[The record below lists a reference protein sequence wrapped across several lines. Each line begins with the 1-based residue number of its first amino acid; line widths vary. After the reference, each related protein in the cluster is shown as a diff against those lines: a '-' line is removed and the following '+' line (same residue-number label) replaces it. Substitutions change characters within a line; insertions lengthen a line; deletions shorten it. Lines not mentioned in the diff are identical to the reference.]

1 MGAIAR
7 SVAEVWIGRRLAS
20 YRMAAAP
27 PGAARVNFGGGLAL
41 GAGMA
46 QMAGMAE
53 KDVPHAPVAR
63 APDVQELHEALTAY
77 FQRRVQEQDDVQD
90 LVQEVFLRLS
100 TRGVDAGID
109 NLRGYIFQVAASVL
123 VDRSR
128 RRAARHHDAHVELDP
143 ERTNGADFGPDRILA
158 GREALRVVMSAVQHM
173 PERTRTIFV
182 LRRLEGMSYKDIARR
197 LGLSVSAVEKHM
209 VRAAE
214 RLARVGDVR

>member
-1 MGAIAR
+1 MGMGATFRAGNTAKL
-7 SVAEVWIGRRLAS
+7 SGR
-20 YRMAAAP
+20 
-27 PGAARVNFGGGLAL
+27 LAL
-41 GAGMA
+41 GAVMA
-46 QMAGMAE
+46 HRARMVE
-53 KDVPHAPVAR
+53 KDVPDTPPHMPDAR
-63 APDVQELHEALTAY
+63 VPDLLELRGALTVY

-100 TRGVDAGID
+100 TRGAETGID
-109 NLRGYIFQVAASVL
+109 NLRGYVFQVAASIL

-143 ERTNGADFGPDRILA
+143 ERAGEGDFGPDRILA
-158 GREALRVVMSAVQHM
+158 GREALKAVMAALQHM

-182 LRRLEGMSYKDIARR
+182 LRRLEGMSYKAIAGR

-214 RLARVGDVR
+214 RLARIGDVR

>member
-1 MGAIAR
+1 M
-7 SVAEVWIGRRLAS
+7 
-20 YRMAAAP
+20 
-27 PGAARVNFGGGLAL
+27 

-46 QMAGMAE
+46 HMARMVE
-53 KDVPHAPVAR
+53 KDVPDAPPD
-63 APDVQELHEALTAY
+63 APDVRVPDLQELRAALTVY

-100 TRGVDAGID
+100 TRSAETGID
-109 NLRGYIFQVAASVL
+109 NLRGYVFQVAASIL

-143 ERTNGADFGPDRILA
+143 ERTGESDFGPDRILA
-158 GREALRVVMSAVQHM
+158 GREALKAVMGVLQHM

-182 LRRLEGMSYKDIARR
+182 LRRLEGMSYKDIAGR

-214 RLARVGDVR
+214 RLARIGDVR